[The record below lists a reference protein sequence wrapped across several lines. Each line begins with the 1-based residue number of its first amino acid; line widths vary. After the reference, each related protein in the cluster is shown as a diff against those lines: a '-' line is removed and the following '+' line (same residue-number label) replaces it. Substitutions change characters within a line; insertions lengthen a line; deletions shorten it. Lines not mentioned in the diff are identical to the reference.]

1 MANIRIPAPHM
12 CVVVLLLSAAALTC
26 PASAPAADGA
36 AASQPAEPAWVNV
49 THNVGGDKWG
59 YAGVCTIACVPGAD
73 EVIAGVSEAGLW
85 SSTDGGATWSAMGQG
100 GDAGSRITNRPS
112 RVIFDP
118 KDPKVFWTSG
128 CYGPGV
134 FKTADGGK
142 SFQRLGDV
150 SHVDGLAID
159 WADPQRQ
166 TMLVGLHEQ
175 ARSLMKSTDGGKG
188 WQNIGKNLPDKTNH
202 STEPILIDARTY
214 LTNTAGWLKDHTF
227 GIYRTADGGAT
238 WKKVS
243 DLGAAGRPL
252 VAADGAIYWVYLWGG
267 GIIKSTDQGK
277 TWQKLPGPVKQV
289 PIELPGGRLV
299 AAVAKVLYTSAD
311 AGKTWQPCGPAM
323 PFAPGAIAFCEKRN
337 CFYASRMSDKK
348 TDLAILRLDLPKDA
362 AALWGRP

>member
-1 MANIRIPAPHM
+1 MTTRFASTAGTR
-12 CVVVLLLSAAALTC
+12 VGGLLLLLATCAAAGAD
-26 PASAPAADGA
+26 PATAPT
-36 AASQPAEPAWVNV
+36 SQPAELTWVNV

-59 YAGVCTIACVPGAD
+59 YAGVTMVACVPGAD

-85 SSTDGGATWSAMGQG
+85 SSTDGGDTWSPMGDQ
-100 GDAGSRITNRPS
+100 GDAKNKITNRPS

-159 WADPQRQ
+159 FGDPQRQ
-166 TMLVGLHEQ
+166 TMVVGLHEQ
-175 ARSLMKSTDGGKG
+175 ARSLMKSTDGGKT
-188 WQNIGKNLPDKTNH
+188 WQNIGKNLPDNTNH
-202 STEPILIDARTY
+202 SAEPILIDARTY
-214 LTNTAGWLKDHTF
+214 VTNTAGWLKDHTF
-227 GIYRTADGGAT
+227 GIYRTADGGSM
-238 WKKVS
+238 WEKVS

-277 TWQKLPGPVKQV
+277 TWQKLTGPVKAV
-289 PIELPGGRLV
+289 PIELPGGRLA

-311 AGKTWQPCGPAM
+311 GGKQWHPCGPAM
-323 PFAPGAIAFCEKRN
+323 PFAPATIAFCDKRN

-348 TDLAILRLDLPKDA
+348 TDQAVIRLDLPKDA
-362 AALWGRP
+362 AAFWGQP